1 MPDLTRDETWELI
14 THLRT
19 VHGVTITPQDVG
31 TKHLADYQSMHDAC
45 HNKGERDNA

>member
-14 THLRT
+14 VHLRT

-31 TKHLADYQSMHDAC
+31 TKKLADYQAIHESKGAC
-45 HNKGERDNA
+45 DYGRA